1 MTFNLDP
8 AELRPL
14 IASIVNEVLVVT
26 TNVSARVGADRLAY
40 LEPEAAALL
49 GLKPHQL
56 RDARRRGEL
65 TATKAAG
72 RIAYE
77 KAELVDYHRRQRE
90 AVR

>member
-14 IASIVNEVLVVT
+14 IASIVSEVLVATENAT
-26 TNVSARVGADRLAY
+26 TGVGDRLAY

-56 RDARRRGEL
+56 RDARRRGEVI
-65 TATKAAG
+65 ATKAAG

-77 KAELVDYHRRQRE
+77 KSELVAYLRRQRE
-90 AVR
+90 AV